1 MVVHWF
7 TALQIMVMADG
18 RVAEYASPEELLA
31 DPNSMYSALT
41 ERDAQARE
49 HARAAPFRS

>member
-1 MVVHWF
+1 
-7 TALQIMVMADG
+7 MVMADG

-41 ERDAQARE
+41 ERDAQTRE